1 VSQKRRNNNRHVFQ
15 ALGLGVLAFLLSFG
29 LNATFEEL
37 AREISVYLSVPLF
50 LLVIALGIVADG
62 IGIASTAADE
72 KAVLSMASR
81 KVPGAKESIW
91 FVRNAPRVSSVFN
104 DVVGDVCAT
113 LSGALAV
120 AMIYKVRSSFP
131 SANLLWLTSL
141 GVGIV
146 SALGIGGK
154 ALFKPFALKHAEGMV
169 LVLGKATY
177 LMGSLFRRKQGR
189 SPRTGGLGGS

>member
-1 VSQKRRNNNRHVFQ
+1 MAKKERRNNNRHVIQ
-15 ALGLGVLAFLLSFG
+15 ALGLGFLAFLLSFV

-37 AREISVYLSVPLF
+37 AKEISVYLSIPLF
-50 LLVIALGIVADG
+50 LLVIAFGILTDG
-62 IGIASTAADE
+62 IGIATAAADE

-81 KVPGAKESIW
+81 KVSGARESLW

-104 DVVGDVCAT
+104 DVIGDVCAT

-120 AMIYKVRSSFP
+120 AMIYKVRPLFP
-131 SANLLWLTSL
+131 SVNLVWLTSL

-154 ALFKPFALKHAEGMV
+154 ALFKPFALKHAEGMA
-169 LVLGKATY
+169 LMLGKASY
-177 LMGSLFRRKQGR
+177 LMRRVFRRK
-189 SPRTGGLGGS
+189 